1 MSRLDRSEGA
11 PAVLPAVVPADLT
24 TEAVLDLYARFLEAD
39 RKMAPPSTIVQIL
52 DDWFCEQGFPSVLF
66 RT

>member
-1 MSRLDRSEGA
+1 MSTNPPATA
-11 PAVLPAVVPADLT
+11 PTDLT

-39 RKMAPPSTIVQIL
+39 RDMASSGDIAQLL
-52 DDWFCEQGFPSVLF
+52 DDWLVEQGFPSVLY